1 MYKLNEIV
9 PVQLAPENSSPEK
22 IKPLTTKLALRIKK
36 ENGSEVLIYNG
47 INNYILQV
55 VLKELFTDVL

>member
-9 PVQLAPENSSPEK
+9 PVQLAPENFSSEK

-47 INNYILQV
+47 ISNYILQA
-55 VLKELFTDVL
+55 VLKELFTDAL